1 MNKWYDNEVSM
12 GIMKKKYLH
21 EGETADDFIPRVAG
35 IFSDGLRQEA
45 QEALEN
51 CDFLPAGRTLYGAGY
66 KGERK
71 VSMSNCFVAGTKVTT
86 ARGLVN
92 IEDVHDGDK
101 VLTADGYKEVNATMC
116 RDFDGDLFELSGN
129 GLYDNIVCTPNHRF
143 LTKNGWVRADRLF
156 KGNLVMATPFKENS
170 KEYAEVD
177 LAEHFVS
184 DEKHRVIVDADGKY
198 QPQTLGNQGWRS
210 YAACAVNRTMVL
222 DDEMRYFIGR
232 WIGDGSTTCRVGQRN
247 PSILQI
253 VFNATTERE
262 AADRIVK
269 AGTKA
274 FGFAP
279 QITKTKQ
286 NVIAVRWENA
296 VICSWFRGE
305 FGFGCDGKYIPE
317 KYDGDFQIAIGMLDS
332 DGMIKSHGEV
342 SITLKNE
349 GLILWLRNTLFANGI
364 NVCDVRNANHGSA
377 RMINIVAAQSREYV
391 CPNMTRTYFDGRQGI
406 EHSPELAKWIRL
418 SDVKVIEDQHTKVY
432 NLSVEDN
439 HQYNVN
445 GVICHNCYILPT
457 PEDNIESIFET
468 AKRIARISSYGG
480 GCGIDISKL
489 RPKGAKVNNSA
500 LTSTG
505 AVSFL
510 NIFDVTGATIGQ
522 KGRRA
527 ALMVGLDC
535 SHPDIEEFLRIK
547 QNNEKLASMNI
558 SIKFTNDFMEAVKNG
573 EKFKL
578 HFDTKN
584 EHIERYIDARKFFEE
599 FCKTQWDYGDPGAL
613 FIDRIRDFNLL
624 SGYKDYQIDITNPCA
639 EYPGNGGNSCVT
651 GDTLVA
657 TPNGVRKIVDLE
669 KHSSTVYSI
678 NGKYEPFVCV
688 KNQGE
693 RDVYKLTLHNGLS
706 IKATDNHRF
715 MTESGWKELKDLTS
729 DDSISIS
736 EKPNCIPSNDFDP
749 EYEMYGWIHGDGWFS
764 STIGISFNYG
774 DGDIDIKERLLPIF
788 KRVFKCGDRKPL
800 KDDEVS
806 YQLQVERRD
815 AIDRAL
821 ELGFVPSRA
830 CERQLPTT
838 FYDWTNVQQKSFIR
852 GLMSADGMVFGAMHS
867 QIGFCSTSKA
877 LVDQVQKY
885 LASLGIV
892 GKLYTTTFSS
902 ESRRKPQ
909 YKVVLSKQA
918 ARDYFDII
926 GFSGKKKTNKFE
938 RGLNFKRDE
947 YSKVE
952 SIEPIGVDTV
962 YDIIEVGETNA
973 FYANGMAV
981 HNCNLG
987 SINLYNVI
995 DDKFTKK
1002 AHVNLDKLRAI
1013 TRTAVRMLDEI
1024 LDYGYDMQPLDINRK
1039 CIADWRSIG
1048 LGVFGLADALVA
1060 LGIRYGSPDARLIV
1074 SDIMETMLESAL
1086 STSADLAAEKG
1097 TFGKYRWEDT
1107 KKSPF
1112 IEIFFGSQ
1120 LYKKI
1125 EKYGL
1130 RNGSLLSVAPTGSI
1144 SLFAGGF
1151 TGGVEPMYQVSYE
1164 RTTHSTED
1172 EGKTFRVYAR
1182 GVKDLLAYHH
1192 LGNLSTEEIKKRFPF
1207 IVESHEIKP
1216 LDRIAMQSVM
1226 QDYVDCAI
1234 SSTINLPHSATPE
1247 EIFDIYVNA
1256 WQQGLKGVTVFRD
1269 GCKRGN
1275 ILGVKKNDTETP
1287 TYNSIVPAKR
1297 RDTECVKGATFKESS
1312 SCVPSMYVTV
1322 NRADSGDIF
1331 EVFTNASGGCQAN
1344 INTITRLISLCLR
1357 SGIKVDKIVEELR
1370 ENKCPACQMLRRQ
1383 GKKVSLS
1390 CANAIADAIDAMR
1403 NTEHTVEIPDGMKCP
1418 ECGKAT
1424 LRPDGH
1430 CISCSN
1436 CGWSKCD

>member
-1 MNKWYDNEVSM
+1 M

-71 VSMSNCFVAGTKVTT
+71 VSMSNC
-86 ARGLVN
+86 
-92 IEDVHDGDK
+92 
-101 VLTADGYKEVNATMC
+101 
-116 RDFDGDLFELSGN
+116 
-129 GLYDNIVCTPNHRF
+129 
-143 LTKNGWVRADRLF
+143 
-156 KGNLVMATPFKENS
+156 
-170 KEYAEVD
+170 
-177 LAEHFVS
+177 
-184 DEKHRVIVDADGKY
+184 
-198 QPQTLGNQGWRS
+198 
-210 YAACAVNRTMVL
+210 
-222 DDEMRYFIGR
+222 
-232 WIGDGSTTCRVGQRN
+232 
-247 PSILQI
+247 
-253 VFNATTERE
+253 
-262 AADRIVK
+262 
-269 AGTKA
+269 
-274 FGFAP
+274 
-279 QITKTKQ
+279 
-286 NVIAVRWENA
+286 
-296 VICSWFRGE
+296 
-305 FGFGCDGKYIPE
+305 
-317 KYDGDFQIAIGMLDS
+317 
-332 DGMIKSHGEV
+332 
-342 SITLKNE
+342 
-349 GLILWLRNTLFANGI
+349 
-364 NVCDVRNANHGSA
+364 
-377 RMINIVAAQSREYV
+377 
-391 CPNMTRTYFDGRQGI
+391 
-406 EHSPELAKWIRL
+406 
-418 SDVKVIEDQHTKVY
+418 
-432 NLSVEDN
+432 
-439 HQYNVN
+439 
-445 GVICHNCYILPT
+445 YILPT
-457 PEDNIESIFET
+457 PNDNIESIFET

-535 SHPDIEEFLRIK
+535 SHPDIEEFLKIK
-547 QNNEKLASMNI
+547 QNNEKLSSMNI
-558 SIKFTNDFMEAVKNG
+558 SIKFTDEFMEAVKNG
-573 EKFKL
+573 EEFKL

-599 FCKTQWDYGDPGAL
+599 FCRTQWDYGDPGAL

-624 SGYKDYQIDITNPCA
+624 SGYKNYQIDITNPCA
-639 EYPGNGGNSCVT
+639 EYPGNGGNSC
-651 GDTLVA
+651 
-657 TPNGVRKIVDLE
+657 
-669 KHSSTVYSI
+669 
-678 NGKYEPFVCV
+678 
-688 KNQGE
+688 
-693 RDVYKLTLHNGLS
+693 
-706 IKATDNHRF
+706 
-715 MTESGWKELKDLTS
+715 
-729 DDSISIS
+729 
-736 EKPNCIPSNDFDP
+736 
-749 EYEMYGWIHGDGWFS
+749 
-764 STIGISFNYG
+764 
-774 DGDIDIKERLLPIF
+774 
-788 KRVFKCGDRKPL
+788 
-800 KDDEVS
+800 
-806 YQLQVERRD
+806 
-815 AIDRAL
+815 
-821 ELGFVPSRA
+821 
-830 CERQLPTT
+830 
-838 FYDWTNVQQKSFIR
+838 
-852 GLMSADGMVFGAMHS
+852 
-867 QIGFCSTSKA
+867 
-877 LVDQVQKY
+877 
-885 LASLGIV
+885 
-892 GKLYTTTFSS
+892 
-902 ESRRKPQ
+902 
-909 YKVVLSKQA
+909 
-918 ARDYFDII
+918 
-926 GFSGKKKTNKFE
+926 
-938 RGLNFKRDE
+938 
-947 YSKVE
+947 
-952 SIEPIGVDTV
+952 
-962 YDIIEVGETNA
+962 
-973 FYANGMAV
+973 
-981 HNCNLG
+981 NLG
-987 SINLYNVI
+987 SVNLYNVI

-1130 RNGSLLSVAPTGSI
+1130 RNGTLLSVAPTGSI

-1182 GVKDLLAYHH
+1182 GVKDLLAHHH

-1207 IVESHEIKP
+1207 IVESHEIP
-1216 LDRIAMQSVM
+1216 PMERIAMQGVM
-1226 QDYVDCAI
+1226 QDYVDNAI

-1247 EIFDIYVNA
+1247 EIFDIYMNA

-1275 ILGVKKNDTETP
+1275 ILGVKKSKDTETP
-1287 TYNSIVPAKR
+1287 TYNTIVPAKR

-1322 NRADSGDIF
+1322 NRAESGDIF

>member
-1 MNKWYDNEVSM
+1 M

-71 VSMSNCFVAGTKVTT
+71 VSMSNC
-86 ARGLVN
+86 
-92 IEDVHDGDK
+92 
-101 VLTADGYKEVNATMC
+101 
-116 RDFDGDLFELSGN
+116 
-129 GLYDNIVCTPNHRF
+129 
-143 LTKNGWVRADRLF
+143 
-156 KGNLVMATPFKENS
+156 
-170 KEYAEVD
+170 
-177 LAEHFVS
+177 
-184 DEKHRVIVDADGKY
+184 
-198 QPQTLGNQGWRS
+198 
-210 YAACAVNRTMVL
+210 
-222 DDEMRYFIGR
+222 
-232 WIGDGSTTCRVGQRN
+232 
-247 PSILQI
+247 
-253 VFNATTERE
+253 
-262 AADRIVK
+262 
-269 AGTKA
+269 
-274 FGFAP
+274 
-279 QITKTKQ
+279 
-286 NVIAVRWENA
+286 
-296 VICSWFRGE
+296 
-305 FGFGCDGKYIPE
+305 
-317 KYDGDFQIAIGMLDS
+317 
-332 DGMIKSHGEV
+332 
-342 SITLKNE
+342 
-349 GLILWLRNTLFANGI
+349 
-364 NVCDVRNANHGSA
+364 
-377 RMINIVAAQSREYV
+377 
-391 CPNMTRTYFDGRQGI
+391 
-406 EHSPELAKWIRL
+406 
-418 SDVKVIEDQHTKVY
+418 
-432 NLSVEDN
+432 
-439 HQYNVN
+439 
-445 GVICHNCYILPT
+445 YILPT
-457 PEDNIESIFET
+457 PNDNIESIFET

-535 SHPDIEEFLRIK
+535 SHPDIEEFLKIK

-558 SIKFTNDFMEAVKNG
+558 SIKFTNEFMEAVKNG

-578 HFDTKN
+578 HFDTAE
-584 EHIERYIDARKFFEE
+584 EHIEKYIDAREFFME
-599 FCKTQWDYGDPGAL
+599 FCRTQWDYGDPGAL
-613 FIDRIRDFNLL
+613 FIDRIRSFNLL

-987 SINLYNVI
+987 SVNLYMVI
-995 DDKFTKK
+995 DDKFTDK
-1002 AHVNLDKLRAI
+1002 AHVNFAKLKDI
-1013 TRTAVRMLDEI
+1013 TRTAVRMLDEV

-1039 CIADWRSIG
+1039 CIDDWRSIG

-1060 LGIRYGSPDARLIV
+1060 MGIRYGSPEARMVI
-1074 SDIMETMLESAL
+1074 SDIMEAMLESAL
-1086 STSADLAAEKG
+1086 DTSADLAAQKG
-1097 TFGKYRWEDT
+1097 TFGKYRWVNT
-1107 KKSPF
+1107 KKSPL
-1112 IEIFFGSQ
+1112 IEVFFGSP
-1120 LYKKI
+1120 LYEKIKKN
-1125 EKYGL
+1125 GL
-1130 RNGSLLSVAPTGSI
+1130 RNGTLLSVAPTGSI

-1182 GVKDLLAYHH
+1182 GVKDLLAHHH

-1207 IVESHEIKP
+1207 IVESHEIP
-1216 LDRIAMQSVM
+1216 PMERIAMQGVM
-1226 QDYVDCAI
+1226 QDYVDNAI

-1247 EIFDIYVNA
+1247 EIFDIYMNA

-1275 ILGVKKNDTETP
+1275 ILGVKKSKDTETP
-1287 TYNSIVPAKR
+1287 TYNTIVPAKR

-1424 LRPDGH
+1424 LRPEGH